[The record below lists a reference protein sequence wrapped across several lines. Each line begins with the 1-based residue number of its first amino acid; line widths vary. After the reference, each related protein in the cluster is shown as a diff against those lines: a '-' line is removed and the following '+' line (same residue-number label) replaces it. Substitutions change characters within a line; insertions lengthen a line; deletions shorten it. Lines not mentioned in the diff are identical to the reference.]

1 LFGILKYLFYLCS
14 QATQKKTT
22 TMNKFFKITFTLFAL
37 TDFSKADATTV
48 AFANYH
54 TPISLTYLLCI
65 LLIILGALSCVL
77 ILQLNKA
84 RQDAISM
91 ASHYSALF
99 NNTNISTEFFDAN
112 GYLLDINEAACKL
125 FEIKDREK
133 YLKSRPN
140 IFDDPVMSKLIDKSH
155 PQPFNLIL
163 KEDFDEICKD
173 KYFRHWNISGLH
185 HIDTHFTP
193 ILNRQQRVIGFIVT
207 DNDITEIIRLNE
219 KLKSYTEKMSYVLKS
234 TGTQVWTYY
243 PDTRMCSSINDNE
256 NNPYRFSCQKLLAY
270 VDRESKDEV
279 IDIFEKMTKRE
290 TDKISLNVKF
300 TNILGSRAPQYYM
313 IEGSA
318 LRDKNGKITK
328 YYGLSH
334 NITKLIEIQATLEQE
349 KEKALQADKL
359 KSAFLTNMSHEI
371 RTPLNAILGFSQIL
385 QSAENEVQRQNF
397 INIINT
403 NKDYLLKRI
412 NDIIELSEIKSGVT
426 VPHPTKFDLVVT
438 LAELCSSFELA
449 NTNQNVTINHS
460 FTSDSYIL
468 YTDKRILMQIVYNF
482 IDNAIKFTS
491 KGHISIRFE
500 KKDDTT
506 EISVSDTGI
515 GIPKDK
521 TDDIFD
527 SFWQLN
533 PFSQGVG
540 LGLTI
545 CKAHAK
551 LLGGTICVKSEEQKG
566 STFSVRIS
574 NWDNNR
580 NG

>member
-1 LFGILKYLFYLCS
+1 
-14 QATQKKTT
+14 
-22 TMNKFFKITFTLFAL
+22 MNNFFKITFTLFAL
-37 TDFSKADATTV
+37 TNFSKADATTV

-65 LLIILGALSCVL
+65 LLIISGALSCVL

-125 FEIKDREK
+125 FEIKDRK
-133 YLKSRPN
+133 RYLKSRPN
-140 IFDDPVMSKLIDKSH
+140 IFDDPVLSKIIDRNH

-173 KYFRHWNISGLH
+173 EYFQHWNISGLH

-193 ILNRQQRVIGFIVT
+193 ILNKQQRVIGFIVT
-207 DNDITEIIRLNE
+207 DNDVTEIIRLNE
-219 KLKSYTEKMSYVLKS
+219 KLKSYTEKMSYILKS

-256 NNPYRFSCQKLLAY
+256 DNPYRFSCQKLLAY
-270 VDRESKDEV
+270 IDKESKAKAN
-279 IDIFEKMTKRE
+279 DIFEKMTKRE
-290 TDKISLNVKF
+290 MDKISLNIKF
-300 TNILGSRAPQYYM
+300 TNILGNRTPQYYM

-318 LRDKNGKITK
+318 LRDKNGRITK

-334 NITKLIEIQATLEQE
+334 NVTKLIEIQTTLE
-349 KEKALQADKL
+349 KEKERALQADKL

-371 RTPLNAILGFSQIL
+371 RTPLNAILGFSQML
-385 QSAENEVQRQNF
+385 QSAESEVQRQNF
-397 INIINT
+397 IKIINT

-412 NDIIELSEIKSGVT
+412 NDILELSEIKSGVT
-426 VPHPTKFDLVVT
+426 VPHPTKFDLVVA

-449 NTNQNVTINHS
+449 NINQDVTIEH
-460 FTSDSYIL
+460 FFPLDSYIL

-482 IDNAIKFTS
+482 IDNAIKFTP
-491 KGHISIRFE
+491 KGHISIGF
-500 KKDDTT
+500 KNNGNTT

-521 TDDIFD
+521 MDDIFD

-533 PFSQGVG
+533 SFSQGVG

-551 LLGGTICVKSEEQKG
+551 LLGGTISIESEIQEG
-566 STFSVRIS
+566 STFTIHIS
-574 NWDNNR
+574 NWNTITERPNKNNR
-580 NG
+580 TT